1 MKPETVI
8 MDKMIG
14 GSGTSILRAA
24 AKAILD
30 SLVKTEAIEG
40 EEAKIESAIGE
51 VASGGGM
58 QPSLVAAMLISSIAQ
73 SYVAQKT
80 GQMPDMSKLPAVGN
94 C

>member
-1 MKPETVI
+1 

-58 QPSLVAAMLISSIAQ
+58 DRSLVAAMLIGSVASSYA
-73 SYVAQKT
+73 AQKQAQANQAM
-80 GQMPDMSKLPAVGN
+80 GDMSQYQKAGN